1 MTADAP
7 SGANRVWARGFGVT
21 LRPAT
26 PAEVATLGVQ
36 RALRD
41 GIGRNYEGD
50 LPAAAPGSRCYSA
63 HAEGALVGLLAFRV
77 DIPEAG
83 SVVFD
88 CVAVVPEHRGH
99 AYGARALLAAERRL
113 RLPSCFGRV
122 PRTNGRGLYF
132 LLRCGYAPVAPPL
145 DDGTTWFRRHLPRTA
160 PPPAALSAAASPP
173 ARPSSVRGSSA
184 GS

>member
-1 MTADAP
+1 MNADAP
-7 SGANRVWARGFGVT
+7 SRANRIWARGFGVT

-26 PAEVATLGVQ
+26 PAEVATPGIQ

-50 LPAAAPGSRCYSA
+50 LPAAPAGSQCYA
-63 HAEGALVGLLAFRV
+63 IYAQGALVGLLAFRV
-77 DIPEAG
+77 DIPATG

-88 CVAVVPEHRGH
+88 CIAVAPAHRGH

-113 RLPSCFGRV
+113 RAPSCYGRV

-132 LLRCGYAPVAPPL
+132 LLRCGYAPVPPPL
-145 DDGTTWFRRHLPRTA
+145 GDGTTWFRRHHRRPTA
-160 PPPAALSAAASPP
+160 APAVASAAAAPP
-173 ARPSSVRGSSA
+173 ARRPSARGSSA